1 MVLSTTWAITPST
14 LPVDVVN
21 VAYDQLINTTDSN
34 SVTLAVSNLKKA
46 IPGITVPSS
55 GTNSLLINGTPTAAG
70 TETFTVTA
78 TDSVTGKTVTAK
90 YSLVV
95 NPVLSLTPATLP
107 GDTVNA
113 AYSQAITFSG
123 GIGPVSFGVNITQAI
138 AGLAVASGTGGV
150 SISGT
155 PTTTG
160 TETFTVTAKDS
171 ETPPVSVST
180 NYSITINP
188 PVSLTPTTLPMDPV
202 YVLPYNQVITAV
214 GGTSPTLAVSN
225 IQNPIPGITVPA
237 SGAGSLTIS
246 GTPKA
251 PGTETFTVTATDS
264 AGGSSANAIY
274 SITANAV
281 NPGGI
286 VLTSVTG
293 KYDGGAT
300 SFIDPN
306 QNIVVAGT
314 SNTNTMTVVRY
325 LPNGSLDTS
334 FNGTGF
340 TTTAGP
346 KPGDNCSYCAAD
358 YPASPSDKIVV
369 GGSFWSANTEI
380 TGFAWSAIT
389 PTAVWIRPSE
399 QTGRSSRI
407 SVTADKAASVAS
419 WSCRAEISWRQAV
432 RSTTA
437 PRPSPWPATHQQAYS
452 TPPSNR
458 APVPLWPSRHP
469 RVS

>member
-1 MVLSTTWAITPST
+1 MIPSQMSTLMPFTFRRSNSPKHHAQHKRRTFTRGHFEKLESRMVLSTTWAITPAT
-14 LPVDVVN
+14 LPVDVVG
-21 VAYDQLINTTDSN
+21 VAYDQVINTTDTN
-34 SVTLAVSNLKKA
+34 TVTLAVSNLKKA
-46 IPGITVPSS
+46 IPGLTVPSS

-78 TDSVTGKTVTAK
+78 TDSVTGKTATAK

-107 GDTVNA
+107 GDTVNV
-113 AYSQAITFSG
+113 AYGQAITSSG

-138 AGLAVASGTGGV
+138 TGLTVASGTGGV

-155 PTTTG
+155 PISTG
-160 TETFTVTAKDS
+160 TEAFTVTATDS
-171 ETPPVSVST
+171 ETPAVTVST
-180 NYSITINP
+180 NYSITVNP
-188 PVSLTPTTLPMDPV
+188 PVSLSPTTLPADPV
-202 YVLPYNQVITAV
+202 YLLPYSQAITAV
-214 GGTSPTLAVSN
+214 GGTNPTLTISN

-237 SGAGSLTIS
+237 SGTGSITIS
-246 GTPKA
+246 GTPTA
-251 PGTETFTVTATDS
+251 PGTETFTVTAIDS
-264 AGGSSANAIY
+264 AGGPSASINY
-274 SITANAV
+274 SVTANAA

-325 LPNGSLDTS
+325 LPNGNLDTS
-334 FNGTGF
+334 FNGTGS

-346 KPGDNCSYCAAD
+346 KPGDNWAYCAAD

-369 GGSFWSANTEI
+369 GGSFLSRETRRKLPSSSVSSA
-380 TGFAWSAIT
+380 
-389 PTAVWIRPSE
+389 
-399 QTGRSSRI
+399 SSPNCCI
-407 SVTADKAASVAS
+407 
-419 WSCRAEISWRQAV
+419 
-432 RSTTA
+432 RSTASPRDSMATA
-437 PRPSPWPATHQQAYS
+437 
-452 TPPSNR
+452 SNR
-458 APVPLWPSRHP
+458 QEAIAGRQEWS
-469 RVS
+469 